1 MTSNSNALYS
11 NEIFRQYLLTMSTN
25 IVWKDTYTANASE
38 SDDVTDAYRAEIFVV
53 ANRGLLNFSVVKSF
67 PRSVLMNS
75 GISPGSIEA
84 CASDKNLIPIAM
96 RDAVVQEYA
105 NALTSKN
112 PVTGYYAYYNK
123 VTGKY
128 EEIYTEKNNYYRM
141 LMGLPDVNDTD
152 YVYNSDPRWD
162 TNTPVHLLPYVDRIE
177 LEKYGVLQKLIAENP
192 SKKYLKHIGKMSVD
206 YFTARIAN
214 RFDMLYH
221 NSTDSSTL
229 DSDFES
235 VYIKCKN
242 MVNAVY
248 YNHGMRNTNNL
259 YDKFLAM
266 TILFMTIQNMQ
277 RYYLEADIDRD
288 FYDAESIKLVYDSY
302 GVPFFSE
309 ISMNYHR
316 KIAKRINKLIS
327 YKGTAQVFLDLFEI
341 FDLGTMSMYSYYLTK
356 RRKIGEDGKPTFI
369 IQQDEHGEDMYD
381 EDGYPI
387 MDPSNYTVQFSKVR
401 LGDDPALAI
410 SDNSNDVDYNE
421 LIATD
426 PYWIDSSDLHKKIN
440 DTQFNYLETKYI
452 GVQTIFDLI
461 KITYENAY
469 VFRMITDNK
478 DITDAMTFRWSDLSI
493 TCTVFDLF
501 MYLATLYCKLFSYE
515 GLLNTKLPAIMDTI
529 GYDFNN
535 TIKHIDMMSLSIPEK
550 ERLYELIHSIT
561 LSDISSLDKTYTAI
575 TEIQNIIVKGYSE
588 AKTVEEFNTYRNLYY
603 SLLVSKEIT
612 EVYQDPTTG
621 QVFQSFSDVLAYY
634 SPDLMQ
640 RFLLLPESEIQS
652 EMTLT
657 IHQLEKIMST
667 LRYLPFSAGVSSS
680 SMIDSLFRI
689 LRFFKSAKAELI
701 GYNVSYR
708 IIERGFNFIKFLD
721 RVMYYSE
728 QFSDSTMHQYV
739 DDISLAK
746 DIIKDLSEVLS
757 IKDAQMGSFDIT
769 YTKDYIRTLTDML
782 KLIIMRSNIDSEKI
796 ILDDM
801 LVSFRETFRGKSF
814 FKVHDKIISSHYD
827 ILGYKTDRGFDT
839 FVLLDES
846 RIKSLLTHI
855 GDNYTLT
862 DRLKHIEDLVSF
874 ENYRESSMLIC
885 DFIVSFMDS
894 QLARDFTIFPKDI
907 LVTKSIRIL
916 LDKSLHLIHDAVK
929 KERSISQL
937 PPNDAIVFE
946 DMIADAKDSILT
958 TDYCQVIDTLKS
970 VSSITDYSGI
980 EVSKIGQELILILK
994 DLLTD
999 STIQVSSPIS
1009 KYLQE
1014 DRLSCMQ
1021 YYVEGYHA
1029 SEMTMNDGLVQ
1040 CRSCEVRRDY
1050 NCIKDKLMVLNQ
1062 SLTNQ
1067 SRTVVQ

>member
-11 NEIFRQYLLTMSTN
+11 NEIFRQYLLTMSTD
-25 IVWKDTYTANASE
+25 IVWKDTYTANANE
-38 SDDVTDAYRAEIFVV
+38 SDDVIDAYRAEIFVV

-341 FDLGTMSMYSYYLTK
+341 FDLGTMDMYSYYLTK

-369 IQQDEHGEDMYD
+369 IQKDEHGEDMYD
-381 EDGYPI
+381 EDGHPI

-535 TIKHIDMMSLSIPEK
+535 TIKHIDTMSSLTETDK
-550 ERLYELIHSIT
+550 DRLYELI
-561 LSDISSLDKTYTAI
+561 LNISLTDVASLDKTYTAI
-575 TEIQNIIVKGYSE
+575 MEIQDIIIKGYTLAS
-588 AKTVEEFNTYRNLYY
+588 TVEEFNSYRKLYY
-603 SLLVSKEIT
+603 TLLISKEIT
-612 EVYQDPTTG
+612 EVYRDPTTG
-621 QVFQSFSDVLAYY
+621 QTFQSFSDVLAYY

-640 RFLLLPESEIQS
+640 RFLLLPDSEIQS

-657 IHQLEKIMST
+657 IHQLERIMST
-667 LRYLPFSAGVSSS
+667 LKYLPFSAGVSSS

-721 RVMYYSE
+721 KVIQYSE
-728 QFSDSTMHQYV
+728 KFSGETLYSQEDL
-739 DDISLAK
+739 ILLAK
-746 DIIKDLSEVLS
+746 DLIKDISEV
-757 IKDAQMGSFDIT
+757 ISFTDREIHHFNVS
-769 YTKDYIRTLTDML
+769 YVKDYIRTLSDVL
-782 KLIIMRSNIDSEKI
+782 KLSIDYMSLSSE
-796 ILDDM
+796 
-801 LVSFRETFRGKSF
+801 
-814 FKVHDKIISSHYD
+814 
-827 ILGYKTDRGFDT
+827 
-839 FVLLDES
+839 
-846 RIKSLLTHI
+846 
-855 GDNYTLT
+855 
-862 DRLKHIEDLVSF
+862 
-874 ENYRESSMLIC
+874 
-885 DFIVSFMDS
+885 
-894 QLARDFTIFPKDI
+894 Q
-907 LVTKSIRIL
+907 
-916 LDKSLHLIHDAVK
+916 
-929 KERSISQL
+929 
-937 PPNDAIVFE
+937 IVFE
-946 DMIADAKDSILT
+946 DMLKSFSEAFQSTEYLKIGDKMKLEKYRICGYKTDNGYDTFVMIDEYLENLFIGRIQDDSTKLNDRIFRVEDAANFTSLRDSINWMCDFIYKFTESQFAREYMTMPKDVL
-958 TDYCQVIDTLKS
+958 IMKS
-970 VSSITDYSGI
+970 IKIFLDHNILEFKDIVRSGYSITNILTIERLVSDDFVSYNRNLVRLNHDYA
-980 EVSKIGQELILILK
+980 
-994 DLLTD
+994 
-999 STIQVSSPIS
+999 
-1009 KYLQE
+1009 
-1014 DRLSCMQ
+1014 Q
-1021 YYVEGYHA
+1021 YV
-1029 SEMTMNDGLVQ
+1029 
-1040 CRSCEVRRDY
+1040 
-1050 NCIKDKLMVLNQ
+1050 DKLMALDEFNNRLTIAQILINNYLNPK
-1062 SLTNQ
+1062 
-1067 SRTVVQ
+1067 